1 LVASLL
7 SVITIDIPPTFHVG
21 PLTLAWHGITIAI
34 GIAIGGLAAVRYA
47 RERGLPTS
55 PLTTI
60 GMILIVCAIVG
71 GRAFY
76 LAEHG
81 QLGDP
86 SRWLV
91 SNGFTFDGGFI
102 AAAIGIAAYLRIS
115 RQPVVYL
122 DLVAAALPL
131 GVAIGRIGDVING
144 EHYGAATTFFLGVR
158 NANPDALTPRH
169 DVAYHS
175 GGLYEVLLATMIFAI
190 VWPLRH
196 RLVRATALTWLV
208 LGLFSLGRF
217 FEFFA
222 RSDSEEAALG
232 LNTAQWTSLVL
243 LAIAAVGASIT
254 LRQREPKDGRG
265 QTPTPRSHSF
275 DSTMMS

>member
-1 LVASLL
+1 MASLV

-21 PLTLAWHGITIAI
+21 PLTLAWHGVTIAV
-34 GIAIGGLAAVRYA
+34 GVALGGLAAARYA
-47 RERGLPTS
+47 RERGLPAE
-55 PLTTI
+55 PLITI
-60 GMILIVCAIVG
+60 GMILIVCAVVG

-81 QLGDP
+81 ELGAP
-86 SRWLV
+86 SRWLG

-102 AAAIGIAAYLRIS
+102 AAAIGIAAYLHVS
-115 RQPVVYL
+115 RHPVVYL

-158 NANPDALTPRH
+158 NANPEALTPRH
-169 DVAYHS
+169 DIAYHS

-196 RLVRATALTWLV
+196 RLVRPTALTWLV

-232 LNTAQWTSLVL
+232 LSTAQWTSLVL
-243 LAIAAVGASIT
+243 LAIAVVGASIT
-254 LRQREPKDGRG
+254 LRQREPRGGRG
-265 QTPTPRSHSF
+265 QTSTASSRSF
-275 DSTMMS
+275 DSTTMS